1 MQLQQL
7 RGLCAHTAATTTA
20 CTTLPLHQV
29 GRMAGQFAK
38 PRSDN
43 WEERDGVKLPSYR
56 GDIINGEAFTAEA
69 RENDPYRMIAAYHQS
84 SQVCVFSW

>member
-1 MQLQQL
+1 MY
-7 RGLCAHTAATTTA
+7 T
-20 CTTLPLHQV
+20 HQV

-84 SQVCVFSW
+84 SQVSAAAYKTTTTSSSSTLRCVLIAW

>member
-1 MQLQQL
+1 MY
-7 RGLCAHTAATTTA
+7 T
-20 CTTLPLHQV
+20 HQV

-84 SQVCVFSW
+84 SQVSAAAAQQQLLVGIDIIDCFT